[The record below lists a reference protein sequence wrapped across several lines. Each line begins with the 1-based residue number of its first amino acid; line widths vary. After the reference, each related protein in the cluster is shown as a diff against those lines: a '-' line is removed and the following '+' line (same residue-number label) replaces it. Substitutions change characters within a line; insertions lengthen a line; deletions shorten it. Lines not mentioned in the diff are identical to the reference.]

1 VPEFCSLTKE
11 LGLIVEVGNLGDCD
25 NPPCK
30 VRQKSFYSEIVKWIL
45 PTRFLVREES
55 QFQVKTRD
63 PSSALGQYGE
73 IEKEE
78 PESDQPSSSYHV
90 WFRAEGECE
99 LVPGDKSQVVNTRPV
114 KKQDNK
120 K

>member
-1 VPEFCSLTKE
+1 MCHTVPDFCQLVDDPNE
-11 LGLIVEVGNLGDCD
+11 RNLEETSVHSD
-25 NPPCK
+25 
-30 VRQKSFYSEIVKWIL
+30 IVKWVSS
-45 PTRFLVREES
+45 TRFLVRQIS
-55 QFQVKTRD
+55 QFRIKTRA

-78 PESDQPSSSYHV
+78 PETDEPGSSYHV
-90 WFRAEGECE
+90 WFRAEGEYE

-114 KKQDNK
+114 KKQDTK